1 MAPSPGPVM
10 NPRLKY
16 PTVVACALAFVGAA
30 AAQNPD
36 TFARL
41 SAFPSNPGDSAYAL
55 PQTVAVAAISDNELP
70 EAPSARFSTSKDHG
84 EVRNSTTMLS
94 DANWRPLTTKEKFKS
109 TSDDLL
115 DPFTQMSLL
124 AGAKFSQA
132 TNDRPYLG
140 PGTAG
145 FFRRYGLDVADTAN
159 VDFIQ
164 GSLLPWA
171 FHEDPRYL
179 PLDEGSRTRRT
190 WYALSRSVIAR
201 KDSGRDG
208 FSEAKVFGAFASSG
222 ISNIYYPGERDN
234 CFRSTSIRAVSNI
247 GTNAAMNVLKEFWPD
262 VARKVKLNVWLT
274 NVIEKTIRTTTNS
287 D

>member
-1 MAPSPGPVM
+1 M

-16 PTVVACALAFVGAA
+16 AVVVGCALAFVGAG

-36 TFARL
+36 TYARL
-41 SAFPSNPGDSAYAL
+41 SGFSSIQGDAAYAL
-55 PQTVAVAAISDNELP
+55 PQTVTSAVVSYKDLP
-70 EAPSARFSTSKDHG
+70 DAPSARYSTSKDHG
-84 EVRNSTTMLS
+84 EVHDSTAMLS

-115 DPFTQMSLL
+115 DPFTQMSIL
-124 AGAKFSQA
+124 AGAKVSQA

-140 PGTAG
+140 PNTAG
-145 FFRRYGLDVADTAN
+145 YFRRYGLDVADTAN

-164 GSLLPWA
+164 GSLLPWV
-171 FHEDPRYL
+171 FHEDPRYI
-179 PLDEGSRTRRT
+179 PMDEGSRKRRT
-190 WYALSRSVIAR
+190 WYAVTRAVIAR

-222 ISNIYYPGERDN
+222 ISNLYYPSERDN
-234 CFRSTSIRAVSNI
+234 CLRSTSIRAVSNI

-262 VARKVKLNVWLT
+262 VARKVKLNAWLT